1 MGSAQRKDEGI
12 IVEWIGTTLGAS
24 VTAIGSQPRW
34 RPHWFVDV
42 AGASTTTRVLV
53 RGDRVDTKTTFP
65 LVHEM
70 RFQELLH
77 RGGIPVPK
85 VYGWIEQL
93 PAFVSDCVPG
103 RPDFAGMSTAER
115 DTVVDEY
122 LQALVAIHS
131 LNIGSFVEAGID
143 RADRPEESALI
154 GMARME
160 AVYRIQKAHPN
171 PFMEFCLRWF
181 HRHPP
186 QSHGRETP
194 VVWDS
199 GQFHHDNGHLVAV
212 LDVELGHLGD
222 PMMVLAGWRMR
233 DSVLGFGDFR
243 TIYARY
249 ADLTGQPVDLEAI
262 QLHHIAFTLSNAL
275 SFSHTLKAPPPETDY
290 ATKLQWC
297 NETNLFATEA
307 IAEYMQVE
315 LPSVEPI
322 DSRRSKVAP
331 AHTHLVH
338 ALRSLE
344 ADDEFLRHQLRISFR
359 LARHLA
365 RFDEIGDAVVEAN
378 LDDLQSV
385 LGRRPESWQIGEDE
399 LERFVN
405 ADAAEGRHDET
416 LLSLFH
422 RQNLRAQMLNGP
434 AASAMARHNPTP
446 NVRHRRQGQRRCKA
460 LQRLTT
466 STSEDQ
472 NGVYTASRPGLL
484 VCPPTDERDGDWTRT
499 SLVMLVVHR

>member
-1 MGSAQRKDEGI
+1 VGLS
-12 IVEWIGTTLGAS
+12 
-24 VTAIGSQPRW
+24 
-34 RPHWFVDV
+34 
-42 AGASTTTRVLV
+42 
-53 RGDRVDTKTTFP
+53 
-65 LVHEM
+65 
-70 RFQELLH
+70 
-77 RGGIPVPK
+77 
-85 VYGWIEQL
+85 
-93 PAFVSDCVPG
+93 
-103 RPDFAGMSTAER
+103 
-115 DTVVDEY
+115 
-122 LQALVAIHS
+122 
-131 LNIGSFVEAGID
+131 
-143 RADRPEESALI
+143 
-154 GMARME
+154 
-160 AVYRIQKAHPN
+160 
-171 PFMEFCLRWF
+171 
-181 HRHPP
+181 
-186 QSHGRETP
+186 
-194 VVWDS
+194 S

-222 PMMVLAGWRMR
+222 PMMDLAGWRMR

-290 ATKLQWC
+290 ATNLEWC

-331 AHTHLVH
+331 AHTHRVH

-405 ADAAEGRHDET
+405 ADAAEGRHGET
-416 LLSLFH
+416 PLSLFH

-434 AASAMARHNPTP
+434 AASAITPPQTFDTAVRDNAAARPFK
-446 NVRHRRQGQRRCKA
+446 G
-460 LQRLTT
+460 
-466 STSEDQ
+466 
-472 NGVYTASRPGLL
+472 
-484 VCPPTDERDGDWTRT
+484 
-499 SLVMLVVHR
+499 